1 MIYHKTTQLLNALQ
15 IELQRLDFWQE
26 LPPSITAMQSTA
38 PFCCDTMPLHQW
50 LQFIFLPKMRQLIA
64 LKQPL
69 PKKIAIAPFAEVA
82 YANEERN
89 VATLIAQLAEIDLLL
104 SSTHNDVVNGD
115 VLQ

>member
-1 MIYHKTTQLLNALQ
+1 MIYQKTTQLLNALQ
-15 IELQRLDFWQE
+15 TELQRLDFWQE
-26 LPPSITAMQSTA
+26 LPPSIQAMQSTA

-50 LQFIFLPKMRQLIA
+50 LQFIFLPKMRQLIL

-82 YANEERN
+82 YGNKAQN
-89 VATLIAQLAEIDLLL
+89 VKTLIAMLAEIDLLL
-104 SSTHNDVVNGD
+104 SSPHSDGD